1 MAASRSVVTESRGDM
16 RCRSVVTEQKR
27 AQHGVHLV
35 SVEESGSESGSDR
48 CPREERHHR
57 TTKPAHVS
65 DQHEAKQ
72 ENKKKEKKKDK
83 KKHEKHAQT
92 EERRKGTTQSAVAES
107 SLHKR
112 PQQRRQH
119 SADRSP
125 MSLRGHQIQKE
136 QPRHTAPDKSLR
148 RRRRKEHWAHKF
160 NLY

>member
-65 DQHEAKQ
+65 DQHEAK
-72 ENKKKEKKKDK
+72 KDK
-83 KKHEKHAQT
+83 KKNEKK
-92 EERRKGTTQSAVAES
+92 EEKKEDT
-107 SLHKR
+107 KK
-112 PQQRRQH
+112 QQRA
-119 SADRSP
+119 S
-125 MSLRGHQIQKE
+125 
-136 QPRHTAPDKSLR
+136 PDK
-148 RRRRKEHWAHKF
+148 KEEKKGGAKDLKDQLDAGKEKGLSKEKS
-160 NLY
+160 NLDKKAKKAK